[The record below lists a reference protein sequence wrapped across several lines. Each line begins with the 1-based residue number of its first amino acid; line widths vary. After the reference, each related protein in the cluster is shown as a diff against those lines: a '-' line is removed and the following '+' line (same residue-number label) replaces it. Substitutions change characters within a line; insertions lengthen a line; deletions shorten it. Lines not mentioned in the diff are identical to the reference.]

1 MVVSMVNY
9 KDTGRRQKLRD
20 SFVAGE
26 IESRSEEAILEI
38 LLSYAIPKADLQP
51 LSHKLINQFGDLSG
65 VLSADFNELCNVN
78 GIKSYSAT
86 LIKVFDWIRIN
97 YQIQGSK
104 RSSLINKRAPKQQTI
119 LGSQQKIREE
129 DDNYKGQI
137 EKLSKKDVKR
147 QGTGMFSQA
156 VLKEGIEILPQL
168 PDTENLEEI
177 KQFIENNLHFSAVET
192 RKRYSNYIISRLFLD
207 GLADHA
213 LRSFAKN
220 FAEGQELRDVC
231 FYRFCKA
238 EPLMFS
244 IFEDIILPAIGNG
257 QIERSRLRQYLTN
270 RFPLSKNIK
279 KGAKGIVEALNA
291 GRIALSD
298 RNKISCKYREISI
311 PSFAFIV
318 HSEFP
323 EPGIYDIAKIEQN
336 RSIRALLW
344 NPNRVL
350 PSLYELRNWG
360 LIAKVSEIDTVRQFT
375 TKYTL
380 DQVVEKLVSDK

>member
-1 MVVSMVNY
+1 MANN
-9 KDTGRRQKLRD
+9 KDTGRRQRLKD

-26 IESRSEEAILEI
+26 GESRTGEVILEL
-38 LLSYAIPKADLQP
+38 LLSYAIPKTDLQS

-65 VLSADFNELCNVN
+65 VLAADFKDLCNVN
-78 GIKSYSAT
+78 GIKSHSAT
-86 LIKVFDWIRIN
+86 LIKVFDWIRLN
-97 YQIQGSK
+97 YQIQGSN
-104 RSSLINKRAPKQQTI
+104 RPSFINKRVPKQQTI
-119 LGSQQKIREE
+119 FGSQQMREE
-129 DDNYKGQI
+129 DDSYKGQI
-137 EKLSKKDVKR
+137 DKKSDKDIKQ

-168 PDTENLEEI
+168 PDTEDLKEI
-177 KQFIENNLHFSAVET
+177 REYIKNNLHFSAVET
-192 RKRYSNYIISRLFLD
+192 RKRYSNYIISRLFFD

-244 IFEDIILPAIGNG
+244 ICEDIILPAIGNG

-270 RFPLSKNIK
+270 RFPSSKNIK

-323 EPGIYDIAKIEQN
+323 EPGIYDIDKIEQN

-350 PSLYELRNWG
+350 PSLYELRNRG